1 MQKSKS
7 NKDLI
12 EEVLKEINSLKNTLA
27 EIRLELAKQSQ
38 IEDKLKKGE
47 NLAASN
53 GGWFFSTFNA
63 N

>member
-7 NKDLI
+7 NKELLELI
-12 EEVLKEINSLKNTLA
+12 IKEINSLKNTLA

-47 NLAASN
+47 NLATSN
-53 GGWFFSTFNA
+53 GGWFWS
-63 N
+63 